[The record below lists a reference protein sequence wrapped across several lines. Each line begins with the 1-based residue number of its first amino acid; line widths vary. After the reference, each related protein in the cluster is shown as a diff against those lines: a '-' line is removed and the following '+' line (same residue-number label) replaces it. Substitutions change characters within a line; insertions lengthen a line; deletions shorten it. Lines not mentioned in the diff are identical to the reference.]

1 METPTGPV
9 VAGQGMRAAIAIAL
23 TACLAACIPP
33 FNADSAETAWANC
46 NGSGQI
52 EYRLSQCSAVID
64 FVGTTP
70 QRRAAALIVRGS
82 LRADEGQHARALA
95 DLGRALRLDGDN
107 AAIYVQRG
115 LVHQASGAFD
125 FAVRDFDRALALQP
139 GLQAAL
145 DSRAAALQQ
154 RVTSFQQE
162 LALLD
167 QRLIQEPTDADL
179 LNNRCWL
186 RVINNDNLDA
196 ALADC
201 NASLATRPNDANVLD
216 SRGLVQFKR
225 GDYAAALAD
234 YDAAVRLEPQNGH
247 FLYGRGLTRIAL
259 GLAAEGAAD
268 QARADELTPGI
279 ARQYQDYNILPPKP
293 PAAPANTREAT
304 ETPSPSTAP

>member
-1 METPTGPV
+1 
-9 VAGQGMRAAIAIAL
+9 MRALIAIAL

-33 FNADSAETAWANC
+33 LNADTVELAWERC
-46 NGSGQI
+46 NGTGQP
-52 EYRLSQCSAVID
+52 EARLSQCSAVIG
-64 FVGTTP
+64 FAGTTP
-70 QRRAAALIVRGS
+70 ERRAAALLVRGT
-82 LRADEGQHARALA
+82 LRANENQYARALA
-95 DLGRALRLDGDN
+95 DFGRALRLDGDN
-107 AAIYVQRG
+107 AEIYFQRG

-125 FAVRDFDRALALQP
+125 VAVRDFDRALALQP
-139 GLQAAL
+139 NLQSAL
-145 DSRAAALQQ
+145 DSRTAALQQ

-162 LALLD
+162 LEFLN
-167 QRLIQEPTDADL
+167 QRLSAAPTDAAL

-201 NASLATRPNDANVLD
+201 NASLAAAPNDPNVLD

-234 YDAAVRLEPQNGH
+234 YEAAVRIDPNNGH

-259 GLAAEGAAD
+259 GMTAEGAAD
-268 QARADELTPGI
+268 QARADELQPGI

-293 PAAPANTREAT
+293 ASAQVSAE
-304 ETPSPSTAP
+304 

>member
-1 METPTGPV
+1 
-9 VAGQGMRAAIAIAL
+9 MRAFAAIAL

-33 FNADSAETAWANC
+33 LNAETAELAWERCSGA
-46 NGSGQI
+46 GQI

-64 FVGTTP
+64 FAGAT
-70 QRRAAALIVRGS
+70 QARRAEALIVRGA
-82 LRADEGQHARALA
+82 LRAEQSQYPRALA
-95 DLGRALRLDGDN
+95 DFGRALRLDGDN
-107 AAIYVQRG
+107 AQIYFQRG
-115 LVHQASGAFD
+115 LAHQASGAFD
-125 FAVRDFDRALALQP
+125 VAVRDFDRALALQP

-145 DSRAAALQQ
+145 DGRAAALQQ

-162 LALLD
+162 LAMLD
-167 QRLIQEPTDADL
+167 QQLVRSPTDAAL

-186 RVINNDNLDA
+186 RAVNNDNLDA

-201 NASLATRPNDANVLD
+201 NASLAARPNDANVLD

-234 YDAAVRLEPQNGH
+234 YEAAVQLDPENGH

-259 GLAAEGAAD
+259 GMAQEGADD

-279 ARQYQDYNILPPKP
+279 SRQYQDYNILPPKP
-293 PAAPANTREAT
+293 PAEPLSAETRAPTG
-304 ETPSPSTAP
+304 TPVPSRAP